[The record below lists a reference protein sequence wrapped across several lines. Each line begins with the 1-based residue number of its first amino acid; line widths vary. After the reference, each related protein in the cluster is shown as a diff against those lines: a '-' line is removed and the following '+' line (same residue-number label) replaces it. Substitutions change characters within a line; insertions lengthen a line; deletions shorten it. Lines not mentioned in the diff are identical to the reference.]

1 MSERKKVAMVLT
13 GHLRTYKDNFE
24 NLKTCLLDYYD
35 VDTYVSTWDM
45 NSIKS
50 KRLSNKLYKMPED
63 EILSRLQIYPNL
75 KKVCVTITNEIYELA
90 KTDYELAKKEGRS
103 GKWDINDKKYPLFPY
118 NTTFDE
124 IIKISSAWYCVQEG
138 FKLIDNP
145 DQYDILIRNRFD
157 MLYFKPIEFKHHDL
171 VVSPPS
177 PKKKEA
183 YKIRNYIQY
192 GKPIIKN
199 LMANMY
205 DYVIRTLCR
214 YRNFS
219 SEHMLEYIL
228 DNNFPTYYVDH
239 DYIDLKHYRVNP

>member
-1 MSERKKVAMVLT
+1 MTDRKKVAMILT
-13 GHLRTYKDNFE
+13 GHLRTYKDNFD
-24 NLKTCLLDYYD
+24 NLKSCILDHYD

-45 NSIKS
+45 NAIKS
-50 KRLSNKLYKMPED
+50 KRLSKLSKMTED
-63 EILSRLQIYPNL
+63 EINTRVGIYPNL
-75 KKVCVTITNEIYELA
+75 KKVCISTTSEVYEIAKKDYGLA
-90 KTDYELAKKEGRS
+90 KQEGRS
-103 GKWDINDKKYPLFPY
+103 GKWDMNNKKYPLFPY

-145 DQYDILIRNRFD
+145 ERYDVLMRNRFD
-157 MLYFKPIEFKHHDL
+157 MLYFKPIEFKDHDL
-171 VVSPPS
+171 VVTPPS

-199 LMANMY
+199 LMSNMY
-205 DYVIRTLCR
+205 DHVIRTLCR

-219 SEHMLEYIL
+219 SEHMLEYVL

-239 DYIDLKHYRVNP
+239 GYIDLKHYRVNP